1 MSGHHADGPDLPP
14 EGRPPQDLL
23 ATAYD
28 LETGEETL
36 AHYQR
41 WAATYDQEVG
51 VDNGYAQPARCAAA
65 LDEVADR
72 SGRVLDV
79 GCGTGLSGIAL
90 RDVGFAD
97 LDGCDFSPP
106 MLERA
111 AGTGVYRRLFE
122 ADLNAGLGIQDG
134 TYDHAVAVGVF
145 SFAHI
150 RPDALR
156 SVIRAVRPGGAVVV
170 GLNDHFW
177 DVGTFPAEL
186 DAIEADGLAS
196 VVSREHGEHLPGA
209 DIMGWVVVLV
219 RSGRAAAIRIDP

>member
-1 MSGHHADGPDLPP
+1 MPDHPVDGPDLPP
-14 EGRPPQDLL
+14 EGLL
-23 ATAYD
+23 GTAYD

-65 LDEVADR
+65 LDEATDR
-72 SGRVLDV
+72 PGSVLDV

-90 RDVGFAD
+90 RDVGFTD

-111 AGTGVYRRLFE
+111 AETGVYRRLFE

-156 SVIRAVRPGGAVVV
+156 SVIRAVRPGGTVVV

-186 DAIEADGLAS
+186 DAIETAGLAS